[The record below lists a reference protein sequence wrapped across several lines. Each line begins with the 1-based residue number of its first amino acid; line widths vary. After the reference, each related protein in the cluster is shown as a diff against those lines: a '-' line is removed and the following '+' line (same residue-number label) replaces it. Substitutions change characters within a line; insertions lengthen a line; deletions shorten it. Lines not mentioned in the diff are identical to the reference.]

1 MKRTGWIVGLALA
14 SIAGFAQ
21 AQGMSK
27 RILTLDDAKRII
39 AGAAAEARR
48 VNAPGGA
55 ITVVDD
61 GGFMLAHE
69 RWDNTFPA
77 AAPVSFGKAH
87 TAALFRKQ
95 TKVFEDAINKG
106 RYAMSALPD
115 TVMTPLQGG
124 LPILVDGHTVG
135 AVGVS
140 GAASAQQDEDLA
152 AAGIKALLDAGG
164 GAR

>member
-1 MKRTGWIVGLALA
+1 MRQTGLMIGFAMLLLAGA
-14 SIAGFAQ
+14 AQ
-21 AQGMSK
+21 AQGPTK
-27 RILTLDDAKRII
+27 RVLTLEDAKRVI
-39 AGAAAEARR
+39 AGASAEARR
-48 VNAPGGA
+48 LGSPGGA

-95 TKVFEDAINKG
+95 TKAFEDAINKG
-106 RYAMSALPD
+106 RYAMTALPD
-115 TVMTPLQGG
+115 TIITPLQGG
-124 LPILVDGHTVG
+124 LPIVVDGHTIG

-140 GAASAQQDEDLA
+140 GAASAQQDEELA
-152 AAGIKALLDAGG
+152 SAGVKALLDAIGG
-164 GAR
+164 DR